1 MKEYKYK
8 INGVEYTVV
17 INKVEDGN
25 AELEVNGT
33 PYNVEMI
40 TDKKKPAIKKP
51 VVQRPVMASA
61 STTKVVPSAPASG
74 GSANGI
80 KAPLPGVILDI
91 VVSVGDTVKRGQKV
105 AVLEAMKMENNINAE
120 SDGVVKEIK
129 VKKGDAILE
138 GTDIIVIG

>member
-61 STTKVVPSAPASG
+61 PTTKVIPSAPASG

-120 SDGVVKEIK
+120 SDGVVTAIK
-129 VKKGDAILE
+129 VAKGDSILE
-138 GTDIIVIG
+138 GAEILFIG